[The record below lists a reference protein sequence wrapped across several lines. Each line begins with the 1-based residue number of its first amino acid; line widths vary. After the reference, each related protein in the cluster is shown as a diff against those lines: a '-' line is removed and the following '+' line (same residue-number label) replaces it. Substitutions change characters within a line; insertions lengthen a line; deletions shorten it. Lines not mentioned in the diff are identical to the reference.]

1 VQAVSDPVPPPH
13 HRADPRSNCQL
24 QLLPRWAPAVP
35 LPQGAARRGRRHI
48 DALRGRGVRGRVE
61 GRGERAGG
69 SPRRLSLES
78 ERGWSTKRERQGRPG
93 QKVRWSGVDGVSE
106 MAAVWLANQ
115 DRVLGVRIHS
125 WPLRELLEHLR
136 KGEGAPTAVN
146 VPPRAAFAA
155 VGWRAG
161 WVPERPCT
169 ERTASLVGGAV
180 AQELPHL
187 APRYAERAWMPRRCT
202 LRRAQLSSM
211 RSRLRC
217 SLPAAPC
224 LTRWGAS

>member
-1 VQAVSDPVPPPH
+1 
-13 HRADPRSNCQL
+13 
-24 QLLPRWAPAVP
+24 
-35 LPQGAARRGRRHI
+35 
-48 DALRGRGVRGRVE
+48 
-61 GRGERAGG
+61 
-69 SPRRLSLES
+69 
-78 ERGWSTKRERQGRPG
+78 
-93 QKVRWSGVDGVSE
+93 VRWSGVDGVSE

-125 WPLRELLEHLR
+125 CPLRELLEHLR

-146 VPPRAAFAA
+146 VPPRAAFTA